1 MAMMDWSDGFG
12 NMMGYGGWNMA
23 GVGLLAG
30 LLILINIIAVIWAIA
45 DVMRPKKMDAG
56 LRISWII
63 IILALQLLGVIIY
76 LFMRGREE
84 E

>member
-1 MAMMDWSDGFG
+1 MAMMDWYSGFG
-12 NMMGYGGWNMA
+12 NMMGYGWNMT
-23 GVGLLAG
+23 GLGITAVI
-30 LLILINIIAVIWAIA
+30 LILINIIVVIWALV
-45 DVMRPKKMDAG
+45 DVMRPKKMDSG
-56 LRISWII
+56 IRIGWVV